1 MTINT
6 ESKILLLRQLIHA
19 IRHDLE
25 LYAELV
31 STIKHF
37 LFADEEVLVWE
48 LKKDKL
54 ALWLIPSLPPEFA
67 TPNCIFQTPSYQ
79 EAFQEAL
86 PVMLALQRLEL
97 CSAIRAEFNL

>member
-48 LKKDKL
+48 LKKDKI

-79 EAFQEAL
+79 EAL
-86 PVMLALQRLEL
+86 PVMDALQRLEL
-97 CSAIRAEFNL
+97 CSAIRAEFSRI